1 MDAQSTGVTTA
12 LAADASNE
20 HGTVS
25 VTLTISDENGST
37 QTETK
42 SLRGGPTKVV
52 ELKAEL
58 GVPEE
63 SVLWVIEKSG
73 KKHQLGDH
81 ETHDVEEGDRF
92 EALVRGGVS

>member
-1 MDAQSTGVTTA
+1 MDTQSTPVTTA
-12 LAADASNE
+12 LAAGAGNE
-20 HGTVS
+20 HGTVK
-25 VTLTISDENGST
+25 VTLTITDENGNT

-42 SLRGGPTKVV
+42 SIRGGPTKVV

-63 SVLWVIEKSG
+63 SALWVIEKSG

-81 ETHDVEEGDRF
+81 ETHDVKEDDRF